1 MEAIIDWVK
10 GILGC
15 LLFMSLVLQG
25 VPGKAYIP
33 YLRLFMGILLILTVL
48 SPITDPTGISDT
60 LGQWIDRLAFREEES
75 LSDQLLKGEE
85 WLENQIKEKAEE
97 LAAQS
102 SSLSSEDVE
111 ANAKDEEETKG
122 VEMNTQEE
130 PSIRVEVEVNIAPI
144 EPVKPADKGGGEN
157 NGR

>member
-1 MEAIIDWVK
+1 MEAIINWVK

-60 LGQWIDRLAFREEES
+60 LGQWIDRLAFREGEN

-85 WLENQIKEKAEE
+85 WLENEIKEKAEE
-97 LAAQS
+97 FTAQN
-102 SSLSSEDVE
+102 SSLSPEDVE
-111 ANAKDEEETKG
+111 ANAKDEEGAKG
-122 VEMNTQEE
+122 IEMNPQEE
-130 PSIRVEVEVNIAPI
+130 PGIKVEVEVDIAPI
-144 EPVKPADKGGGEN
+144 EPVRPAEKGGGEKD
-157 NGR
+157 G

>member
-1 MEAIIDWVK
+1 MEAIINWVK

-33 YLRLFMGILLILTVL
+33 YLRLFMGILLILAVL

-97 LAAQS
+97 LAAQGS
-102 SSLSSEDVE
+102 NASPEEVE
-111 ANAKDEEETKG
+111 VNAKDEQETKEP
-122 VEMNTQEE
+122 EMNPQEE
-130 PSIRVEVEVNIAPI
+130 SGIRVEVEVEITPI
-144 EPVKPADKGGGEN
+144 EPVKPADKGGGEKD
-157 NGR
+157 G

>member
-1 MEAIIDWVK
+1 MEAVINWVK

-60 LGQWIDRLAFREEES
+60 LGQWIDRLAFREGES

-97 LAAQS
+97 LTAQN
-102 SSLSSEDVE
+102 SSLSPEDVE
-111 ANAKDEEETKG
+111 ANAKDEDG
-122 VEMNTQEE
+122 ANGIEMNPQEE
-130 PSIRVEVEVNIAPI
+130 PGIKVEVEVDIAPI
-144 EPVKPADKGGGEN
+144 EPVRPAEKGGGEKD
-157 NGR
+157 GR

>member
-25 VPGKAYIP
+25 VPGKAYIS

-60 LGQWIDRLAFREEES
+60 LGQWIDRLAFREGES

-97 LAAQS
+97 LTAQN
-102 SSLSSEDVE
+102 SSLSAEDVE
-111 ANAKDEEETKG
+111 ANVKDEEGTNG
-122 VEMNTQEE
+122 IEMNPQEE
-130 PSIRVEVEVNIAPI
+130 PGIRVEVEVDITPI
-144 EPVKPADKGGGEN
+144 EPVRPAEKGGGEKD
-157 NGR
+157 G

>member
-1 MEAIIDWVK
+1 MEAIINWVK

-60 LGQWIDRLAFREEES
+60 LGQWIDRLAFREGES

-97 LAAQS
+97 LTAQN
-102 SSLSSEDVE
+102 SSLSPEDVE
-111 ANAKDEEETKG
+111 ANAKDEEG
-122 VEMNTQEE
+122 ANGIEMNPQEE
-130 PSIRVEVEVNIAPI
+130 PGIKVEVEVDIAPI
-144 EPVKPADKGGGEN
+144 EPVRPAEKGGGEKD
-157 NGR
+157 G